1 MKPLVK
7 EEPEEVP
14 DAPIVDEEY
23 EEIFSNMEVVTDK
36 KTKKHKQKSL
46 VESGVK
52 KKKKKTQSL

>member
-36 KTKKHKQKSL
+36 KTKKHKQKS
-46 VESGVK
+46 
-52 KKKKKTQSL
+52 